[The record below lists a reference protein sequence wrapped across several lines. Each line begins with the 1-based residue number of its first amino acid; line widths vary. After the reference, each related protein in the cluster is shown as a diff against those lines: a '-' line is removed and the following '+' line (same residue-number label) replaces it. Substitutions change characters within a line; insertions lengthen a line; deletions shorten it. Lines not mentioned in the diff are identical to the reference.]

1 MFATQSAVSQLKNK
15 TIIQNQITNT
25 NFNNISLLI
34 RRISTSRGDE
44 ERNKYKKTTQFG
56 WKEKIKGLVV
66 ESCQK

>member
-56 WKEKIKGLVV
+56 
-66 ESCQK
+66 